1 MCLPLSHVTC
11 MPTCVT
17 HFRYTLSESPYSR
30 SLRLFLHYFF
40 IFCTNSV
47 KPTSAKPKPK
57 VAPSPTPSM
66 AEMRAFM
73 QYDQDQ
79 NQSLDFNEFMAMM
92 APEIRQ
98 KHSVAEIQSWFN
110 AIDKDNNGTV
120 SPNEFFAMAGSLG
133 LR

>member
-1 MCLPLSHVTC
+1 
-11 MPTCVT
+11 
-17 HFRYTLSESPYSR
+17 
-30 SLRLFLHYFF
+30 
-40 IFCTNSV
+40 
-47 KPTSAKPKPK
+47 
-57 VAPSPTPSM
+57 M
-66 AEMRAFM
+66 AEMRTFM

-92 APEIRQ
+92 TPEIRQ

-110 AIDKDNNGTV
+110 TIDKDNNGTV

>member
-1 MCLPLSHVTC
+1 MRAHVCHTLP
-11 MPTCVT
+11 
-17 HFRYTLSESPYSR
+17 YTLSESPYSR

-47 KPTSAKPKPK
+47 KPTSAKPKTK

-110 AIDKDNNGTV
+110 AIDKDNSGTV